1 MHAVATH
8 VRRVHWRNQYVQE
21 SNSQSIIPFNLYRI
35 DWKQFSL
42 MEKANDTEVVSTC
55 LLSRQ
60 LCLSEITLVDQ
71 RQHISEAI
79 YCIIVGMV

>member
-1 MHAVATH
+1 
-8 VRRVHWRNQYVQE
+8 
-21 SNSQSIIPFNLYRI
+21 
-35 DWKQFSL
+35 

-71 RQHISEAI
+71 RQHLSEAI